1 MLRRKFK
8 YVSNKNIELLAPV
21 GSMES
26 LYAAVQNGAD
36 AVYLGGKVF
45 SARQYA
51 NNFDYEELEEAV
63 DYAHLRGVKVY
74 VTVNILMDDLELDQA
89 IDYINFL
96 YNIDVDGLIVQDM
109 GLAFLVKELF
119 PRFELHGSTQ
129 MTVNNLEGALFLE
142 KLGFTRVVLARET
155 SIEEIRRIKENSSIE
170 LEGFIHGALCVAYS
184 GQCLMSSLIGGRSG
198 NRGSCA
204 QPCRKKYR
212 IVEKASKNPIKNFEG
227 AYVLSSRDLN
237 TIDHIDEI
245 IDSGIVSLKIE
256 GRMKKP
262 EYVATVVS
270 KYRKVLDQD
279 RISQEDKLELK
290 EIFNR
295 EFTKGIGLKDFGSDF
310 LSYEKP
316 NNKGL
321 LVGQVDSFDKNNIY
335 IKLVEDL
342 SPGDS
347 LKIVTDRG
355 KDFIVHWKSNNSRG
369 ELIRIDNTRGVSKG
383 REIYRTSNLQ
393 LLEKARESYVLESK
407 NYPIDLSLELRLGQK
422 PRIESILDGELISIE
437 TDFMI
442 EEAKKA
448 GLDRDKVRDQIDKL
462 GDTVYYLRQVDIN
475 MDPNIFMPLRE
486 INELRRAMVQEID
499 ARRKNFNK
507 RSPLSRSLKDFKD
520 IDPIETKNYK
530 GLSVYARSYEIFSR
544 LDLSKLDRLYIGFTD
559 NWDRVFER
567 LPKDLPVFLW
577 TDKILYQDDFRKMEN
592 LLEDYKDRFTGV
604 FINNLGSLYFFK
616 DRFKLKLHGGEGLNV
631 FNDYAGQFFRTSGL
645 ESLSLS
651 AELRLGQ
658 IEKIA
663 AKGHNSYEVLGYGYL
678 PVMINEACPMSLI
691 KKCNYKHDCETC
703 PYNKGYSLVDEM
715 KAEFYFERVNN
726 KTKIYN
732 SVPIMTLDFVDR
744 IYQAGVDFVRL
755 DFNFDHEEVEDIQRY
770 FYDYIKGTIGR
781 AEVDRYF
788 KTFRERNKIT
798 KGHFYRG
805 VME

>member
-155 SIEEIRRIKENSSIE
+155 PIEEIRRIKENSSIE

-703 PYNKGYSLVDEM
+703 LYNKGYSLVDEM